1 MTNKEPKTLQE
12 AMIYFADKQNAH
24 DFIVSLRWSDGVVCP
39 HCGGSEQW
47 FIKTRLIWRCKACRK
62 QFSVKVGTIFEDS
75 PLGLDKWL
83 CAIWMIANAKNG
95 ISSYEIGRALGMTQK
110 SAWFVLHRIRYA
122 MQEGSIEKL
131 SGDVEADETY
141 IGGKAENMHKWKR
154 DAMGLQGRGTV
165 GKAIVFGLLERTTGD
180 KSSRAKTKVVQNT
193 KKKTLQPEI
202 RNSVEKESNLYTDAL
217 KSYQG
222 MEEEYIHQAVDHAT
236 EYVCGTVHTNG
247 IENYWSLFKRTLR
260 GTYVG
265 CEADHLPS
273 YLDEQ
278 TFRFNNR
285 VLTDGERFNMVL
297 GSVAG
302 KRLTYKQLI
311 IKKTFKQL
319 NFFRKLN

>member
-1 MTNKEPKTLQE
+1 M
-12 AMIYFADKQNAH
+12 
-24 DFIVSLRWSDGVVCP
+24 
-39 HCGGSEQW
+39 
-47 FIKTRLIWRCKACRK
+47 
-62 QFSVKVGTIFEDS
+62 
-75 PLGLDKWL
+75 
-83 CAIWMIANAKNG
+83 G
-95 ISSYEIGRALGMTQK
+95 I
-110 SAWFVLHRIRYA
+110 
-122 MQEGSIEKL
+122 
-131 SGDVEADETY
+131 
-141 IGGKAENMHKWKR
+141 
-154 DAMGLQGRGTV
+154 QGRGTV

-180 KSSRAKTKVVQNT
+180 KASKAKTKVVPNT

-202 RNSVEKESNLYTDAL
+202 RKNVQTDSNLYTDAL

-222 MEEEYIHQAVDHAT
+222 MEEEFVHQAVDHAT
-236 EYVCGTVHTNG
+236 EYVRGNVHTNG

-265 CEADHLPS
+265 CEVDHLGS

-285 VLTDGERFNMVL
+285 YGDDAERFSLVL

-302 KRLTYKQLI
+302 KRLTYEQLI

>member
-1 MTNKEPKTLQE
+1 MTEKEPKTLQE

-24 DFIVSLRWSDGVVCP
+24 DFLVSLRWEDGVICP
-39 HCGGSEQW
+39 HCGGREQW
-47 FIKTRLIWRCKACRK
+47 FIKTRLIWRCKACKK
-62 QFSVKVGTIFEDS
+62 QFSTKVGTIFEDS
-75 PLGLDKWL
+75 ALGLDKWL
-83 CAIWMIANAKNG
+83 CAIWLIANAKNG
-95 ISSYEIGRALGMTQK
+95 ISSYEIGRSLGITHK
-110 SAWFVLHRIRYA
+110 SAWFVLHRIRHA
-122 MQEGSIEKL
+122 MQQGTLEKL

-141 IGGKAENMHKWKR
+141 IGGKAENMHKR
-154 DAMGLQGRGTV
+154 TREAMGLQGRGTV
-165 GKAIVFGLLERTTGD
+165 GKAIVFGLLERNAGD
-180 KSSRAKTKVVQNT
+180 KPSRAKTKVVKNT

-202 RNSVEKESNLYTDAL
+202 RGNVETESNLYTDAL

-222 MEEEYIHQAVDHAT
+222 MEEEYVHQSIDHVS
-236 EYVCGTVHTNG
+236 EYVRGNVHTNG

-260 GTYVG
+260 GTYVN
-265 CEADHLPS
+265 CDVDHLGR

-285 VLTDGERFNMVL
+285 RDNDAERFSLVL

-302 KRLTYKQLI
+302 RRLTYKQLI

>member
-1 MTNKEPKTLQE
+1 MTDKQPKTLQE

-24 DFIVSLRWSDGVVCP
+24 DFIVSLRWSDGVICP

-75 PLGLDKWL
+75 ALGLDKWL

-95 ISSYEIGRALGMTQK
+95 ISSYEIGRSLGMTQK

-122 MQEGSIEKL
+122 MQQGSLEKL
-131 SGDVEADETY
+131 SGEVEADETY

-154 DAMGLQGRGTV
+154 EAMGLQGRGTV

-180 KSSRAKTKVVQNT
+180 KASKAKTKVVPNT

-202 RNSVEKESNLYTDAL
+202 RRNVETDSNLFTDAL

-222 MEEEYIHQAVDHAT
+222 MEEIYIHQSIDHAT
-236 EYVCGTVHTNG
+236 EYVRGNVHTNG

-260 GTYVG
+260 GTYVS
-265 CEADHLPS
+265 CEVDHLPS

-285 VLTDGERFNMVL
+285 YGNDAERFALLL

-302 KRLTYKQLI
+302 KRLTYEQLI

-319 NFFRKLN
+319 NFLRKLI

>member
-1 MTNKEPKTLQE
+1 MDKQPKTLQE

-24 DFIVSLRWSDGVVCP
+24 DFIVSLRWSDGVICP

-47 FIKTRLIWRCKACRK
+47 FIKTRLIWRCKSCKK

-95 ISSYEIGRALGMTQK
+95 ISSYEIGRGLGMTQK

-122 MQEGSIEKL
+122 MQQGSLEKL

-141 IGGKAENMHKWKR
+141 IGGKAENMHKR
-154 DAMGLQGRGTV
+154 TREAMGLQGRGTV

-180 KSSRAKTKVVQNT
+180 KASKVKTKVVQNT

-202 RNSVEKESNLYTDAL
+202 RKNVETDSNLYTDAL

-222 MEEEYIHQAVDHAT
+222 MEEEFVHQAVDHAT
-236 EYVCGTVHTNG
+236 EYVRGNVHTNG

-260 GTYVG
+260 GTYVS
-265 CEADHLPS
+265 CEVDHLSS

-285 VLTDGERFNMVL
+285 YGNDAERFSVVL

-302 KRLTYKQLI
+302 KRLTYQQLI

-319 NFFRKLN
+319 NFLRKLV